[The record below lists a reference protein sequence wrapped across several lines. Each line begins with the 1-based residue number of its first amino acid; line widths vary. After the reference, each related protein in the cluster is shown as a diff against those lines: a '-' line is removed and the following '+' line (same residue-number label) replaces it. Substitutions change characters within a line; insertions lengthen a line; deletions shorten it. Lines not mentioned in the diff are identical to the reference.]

1 MGGQPPNLSASFG
14 QRFTVDPITGAATPT
29 EPRPLSGQYDQPVT
43 NRSMF
48 RVNPLS
54 DVAKMDETGAPERGF
69 KYKLPPMALTALII
83 QSTHVNG
90 SVQPAGGNFPYAMRA
105 LGLIDVRKILAGGR
119 GLVSD
124 EFAVVP

>member
-1 MGGQPPNLSASFG
+1 MGAMPNLSASFG
-14 QRFTVDPITGAATPT
+14 ERYTVDPITGAATPT
-29 EPRPLSGQYDQPVT
+29 PARPMGDMYADPVT
-43 NRSMF
+43 NRAMF
-48 RVNPLS
+48 RVNLLS

-83 QSTHVNG
+83 QALHVNG
-90 SVQPAGGNFPYAMRA
+90 SVQPAGAPFPYAMRA
-105 LGLIDVRKILAGGR
+105 LGLIKVDKILAGGR